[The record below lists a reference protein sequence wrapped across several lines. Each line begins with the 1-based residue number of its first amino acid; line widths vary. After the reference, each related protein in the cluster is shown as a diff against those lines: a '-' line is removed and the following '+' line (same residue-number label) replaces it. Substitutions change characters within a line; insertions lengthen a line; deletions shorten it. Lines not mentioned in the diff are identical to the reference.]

1 MTTRD
6 MAYIVS
12 IAEEQSITRAA
23 AKMYM
28 AQPALSQCVQKVE
41 KELGVLIFL
50 RQPNGVKLTAEGECF
65 LEFAKK
71 TLTEQ
76 KTMEKKLLDLQNS
89 DRGVVQLGFTG
100 MQAMYVLPY
109 FLPQFKEKYPS
120 IDIVLTEATSEDIEE
135 KLIKGAV
142 EVGIVHPPLLR
153 EELEYF
159 EINHDEMV
167 IVPRSN
173 SRYHKMI
180 YYRDDDPMP
189 YLDAEFL
196 RNEPL
201 IVTQSWQ
208 RSRMVCEQIFD
219 KMGFHPP
226 IKQVSRNLSTLD
238 ALAQVDYGTVL
249 LPSKQLSDA
258 LRRRGVYKID
268 PAYSVPYT
276 FNVAVLKNA
285 YLSSPTEKLV
295 EFLKEIRGTF

>member
-1 MTTRD
+1 
-6 MAYIVS
+6 
-12 IAEEQSITRAA
+12 
-23 AKMYM
+23 
-28 AQPALSQCVQKVE
+28 
-41 KELGVLIFL
+41 
-50 RQPNGVKLTAEGECF
+50 
-65 LEFAKK
+65 
-71 TLTEQ
+71 
-76 KTMEKKLLDLQNS
+76 
-89 DRGVVQLGFTG
+89 
-100 MQAMYVLPY
+100 
-109 FLPQFKEKYPS
+109 
-120 IDIVLTEATSEDIEE
+120 
-135 KLIKGAV
+135 
-142 EVGIVHPPLLR
+142 
-153 EELEYF
+153 
-159 EINHDEMV
+159 
-167 IVPRSN
+167 
-173 SRYHKMI
+173 MI

-276 FNVAVLKNA
+276 FNVAVLKKCI
-285 YLSSPTEKLV
+285 S
-295 EFLKEIRGTF
+295 FLPGGEAGGVFKTRFAGPSKCKKVLFIIGHRTKCIQA

>member
-1 MTTRD
+1 
-6 MAYIVS
+6 
-12 IAEEQSITRAA
+12 
-23 AKMYM
+23 
-28 AQPALSQCVQKVE
+28 
-41 KELGVLIFL
+41 
-50 RQPNGVKLTAEGECF
+50 
-65 LEFAKK
+65 
-71 TLTEQ
+71 
-76 KTMEKKLLDLQNS
+76 MEKKLLDLQNS

-120 IDIVLTEATSEDIEE
+120 IDIVLTEASSEDIEE
-135 KLIKGAV
+135 KLIKGEV
-142 EVGIVHPPLLR
+142 EIGIVHPPLLR

-159 EINHDEMV
+159 EINHDELV

-189 YLDAEFL
+189 YLDVEFL
-196 RNEPL
+196 RNEPI

-208 RSRMVCEQIFD
+208 RSRMICEQIFE
-219 KMGFHPP
+219 KMGFRPP

-285 YLSSPTEKLV
+285 YLSSPAEKLV
-295 EFLKEIRGTF
+295 EFLKKIRGTF

>member
-23 AKMYM
+23 AKLYM

-41 KELGVLIFL
+41 KELGVSLFI
-50 RQPNGVKLTAEGECF
+50 RQPNGVKPTVEGKCF

-71 TLTEQ
+71 TLAEQ
-76 KTMEKKLLDLQNS
+76 RTMEKKLADLQ
-89 DRGVVQLGFTG
+89 DTDHGEIQLGFTG
-100 MQAMYVLPY
+100 MQATYVLPY
-109 FLPQFKEKYPS
+109 FLPQFKEKYPA
-120 IDIVLTEATSEDIEE
+120 IDIILTEASSEDVEE
-135 KLIKGAV
+135 KLVKGEV

-153 EELEYF
+153 DELEYF
-159 EINHDEMV
+159 ELNHDEMV

-189 YLDAEFL
+189 YLDIEFL
-196 RNEPL
+196 RKEPI

-208 RSRMVCEQIFD
+208 RSRMICEQIFD
-219 KMGFHPP
+219 KMGFKPP
-226 IKQVSRNLSTLD
+226 IKQISRNLTTLD

-249 LPSKQLSDA
+249 LPSKQVSDA
-258 LRRRGVYKID
+258 LRRRGIFKID

-276 FNVAVLKNA
+276 FNIAVLKNA
-285 YLSSPTEKLV
+285 YLSSPAQKLV